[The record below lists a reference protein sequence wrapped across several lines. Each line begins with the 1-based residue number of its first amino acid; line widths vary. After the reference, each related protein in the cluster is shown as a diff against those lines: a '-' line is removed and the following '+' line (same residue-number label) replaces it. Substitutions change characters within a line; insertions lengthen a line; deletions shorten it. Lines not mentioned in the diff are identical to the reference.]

1 MGNLSLAAKRLLS
14 IHEFFKNS
22 LRIKLYN
29 GRYREVNNLGN
40 GAQANVK
47 LCKDI
52 ANFNEKLI
60 NL

>member
-1 MGNLSLAAKRLLS
+1 MGNLSLAAKRL
-14 IHEFFKNS
+14 FMNS
-22 LRIKLYN
+22 LRIKFYN

-52 ANFNEKLI
+52 LNFDEKLI
-60 NL
+60 NF

>member
-1 MGNLSLAAKRLLS
+1 MGNLSLAAKRLL
-14 IHEFFKNS
+14 FNS
-22 LRIKLYN
+22 RIKFYN

-52 ANFNEKLI
+52 LNFDEKLI
-60 NL
+60 NF